1 MAGTWQTENKELP
14 GAYINIFGKTPVSI
28 NLTERGIVALPIEL
42 GWGVKG
48 QVYEVKP
55 GDDTLKLLGANI
67 NEIVELREVLK
78 GASKVLVCKVNE
90 GTKATIELTSG
101 VTATAVCEGTKGNK
115 ITVITKTVD
124 GDHIIATYFNNSKV
138 DEQTIKSYS
147 DFISNGFIEIKGSG
161 EVTQG
166 TKQLQGGTD
175 TSTSATNYSDA
186 LNILRTYNF
195 NVLTY
200 GGADSEVKSNI
211 EAFIKDMRENE
222 GVKIQ
227 AVMSDY
233 SADYEGIIVV
243 DNGVILSDGSK
254 LTPGQTAYWVAGI
267 TAGANMNQ
275 SNTGKVYTGAIDVSP
290 RYTKS
295 QMEEKSK
302 AGKVIFK
309 VDNNQRVTLVYDI
322 NSLVTFLPDK
332 KKSFRKNRVIR
343 TLDNIANDVAVVW
356 EYNYMGKI
364 DNNVDGRSLYRA
376 ALVEYFKTLQGINA
390 IENFKPEDVVVEA
403 GKESDAIVVNI
414 AIQPVDSAEKLYMT
428 INV

>member
-14 GAYINIFGKTPVSI
+14 GAYINIFGKTPISI

-55 GDDTLKLLGANI
+55 GDDTLKLLGSNI
-67 NEIVELREVLK
+67 DEIVELREALK

-101 VTATAVCEGTKGNK
+101 VNATAVCEGTKGNN

-124 GDHIIATYFNNSKV
+124 RDHIISTYFNNSKV
-138 DEQTIKSYS
+138 DEQTIKTYS
-147 DFISNGFIEIKGSG
+147 DFISNGFIEIKGTG
-161 EVTQG
+161 EITQG

-186 LNILRTYNF
+186 LKIFKTCNF
-195 NVLTY
+195 NVLAY
-200 GGADSEVKSNI
+200 GGGDSETKSNI
-211 EAFIKDMRENE
+211 EAFIKEMRENE
-222 GVKIQ
+222 GIKVQ
-227 AVMSDY
+227 GVMTNY
-233 SADYEGIIVV
+233 SSDYEGIIVV
-243 DNGVILSDGSK
+243 ENGVILKDGSK
-254 LTPGQTAYWVAGI
+254 LTPGQTVNWVAGI
-267 TAGANMNQ
+267 TAGANINQ
-275 SNTGKVYTGAIDVSP
+275 SNTGKVYADAIDVNP
-290 RYTKS
+290 RYTRT
-295 QMEEKSK
+295 QMEEKTK
-302 AGKVIFK
+302 AGKVLFK

-322 NSLVTFLPDK
+322 NSLVTFSPDK

-364 DNNVDGRSLYRA
+364 DNNADGRSLYRG
-376 ALVEYFKTLQGINA
+376 ALIDYFKTLQKLNA
-390 IENFKPEDVVVEA
+390 IENFNPEDVTVES
-403 GKESDAIVVNI
+403 GEESDAIIVN
-414 AIQPVDSAEKLYMT
+414 ASIQPVDSAEKLYMT

>member
-1 MAGTWQTENKELP
+1 MAGTWQTQNKELP
-14 GAYINIFGKTPVSI
+14 GAYINIFGKTPISI

-48 QVYEVKP
+48 KVYEVKP
-55 GDDTLKLLGANI
+55 GDETLNLLGSNI
-67 NEIVELREVLK
+67 DGIIELREVLK

-90 GTKATIELTSG
+90 GTKANIELASG
-101 VTATAVCEGTKGNK
+101 VTATAMCEGTKGNS

-124 GDHIIATYFNNSKV
+124 TKHTISTYFNNSKV
-138 DEQTIKSYS
+138 DEQIISSYS
-147 DFISNGFIEIKGSG
+147 DFKENGFIKISGSG
-161 EVTQG
+161 AVSQG

-175 TSTSATNYSDA
+175 VVASASDYLDA
-186 LNILRTYNF
+186 LNIFRTYNF
-195 NVLTY
+195 NVLSY
-200 GGADSEVKSNI
+200 GGDESGIKANI
-211 EAFIKDMRENE
+211 EAFIKDMRDNE
-222 GVKIQ
+222 GIKIQ

-233 SADYEGIIVV
+233 SSDYEGIIVV
-243 DNGVILSDGSK
+243 DNGVILSDGSQ
-254 LTPGQTAYWVAGI
+254 LTPGQTSYWVAGI

-275 SNTGKVYTGAIDVSP
+275 SNTGKVYAGAIDVIP
-290 RYTKS
+290 RYTKT

-343 TLDNIANDVAVVW
+343 TLDNIANDLSVVW

-376 ALVEYFKTLQGINA
+376 ALVDYFKTLQGINA
-390 IENFKPEDVVVEA
+390 IENFIPEDVSVEA
-403 GKESDAIVVNI
+403 GEESDAVIVNI

>member
-14 GAYINIFGKTPVSI
+14 GAYINIFGKTPISI

-55 GDDTLKLLGANI
+55 GDDTLKLLGSNI
-67 NEIVELREVLK
+67 DEIVELREALK

-101 VTATAVCEGTKGNK
+101 VNATAVCEGTKGNN

-124 GDHIIATYFNNSKV
+124 RDHIISTYFNNSKV
-138 DEQTIKSYS
+138 DEQTIKTYS
-147 DFISNGFIEIKGSG
+147 DFISNGFIEIKGTG

-186 LNILRTYNF
+186 LKIFKTCNF
-195 NVLTY
+195 NVLAY
-200 GGADSEVKSNI
+200 GGGDSETKSNI
-211 EAFIKDMRENE
+211 EAFIKEMRENE
-222 GVKIQ
+222 GIKVQ
-227 AVMSDY
+227 GVMTNY
-233 SADYEGIIVV
+233 SSDYEGIIVV
-243 DNGVILSDGSK
+243 ENGVILKDGSK
-254 LTPGQTAYWVAGI
+254 LTPGQTVNWVAGI
-267 TAGANMNQ
+267 TAGANINQ
-275 SNTGKVYTGAIDVSP
+275 SNTGKVYADAIDVNP
-290 RYTKS
+290 RYTRT
-295 QMEEKSK
+295 QMEEKTK
-302 AGKVIFK
+302 AGKVLFK

-322 NSLVTFLPDK
+322 NSLVTFSPDK

-364 DNNVDGRSLYRA
+364 DNNADGRSLYRG
-376 ALVEYFKTLQGINA
+376 ALIDYFKTLQKLNA
-390 IENFKPEDVVVEA
+390 IENFNPEDVTVES
-403 GKESDAIVVNI
+403 GEESDAIIVN
-414 AIQPVDSAEKLYMT
+414 ASIQPVDSAEKLYMT